1 MRDFDS
7 FVQEGDVKKQAP
19 DTNLSDS
26 LIKDC
31 IRRLEFAKSSPLTE
45 ENAKYV
51 YENTYESLREAAD
64 AVLFLQGYK
73 SFSHEATVA
82 FIQRFDEFTVRE
94 ISGFDRMRIKRNGMK
109 YYGKSCS
116 ADDAKEAMEF
126 AESLIKKLAA
136 LQRKLR
142 E

>member
-1 MRDFDS
+1 MKDFDS
-7 FVQEGDVKKQAP
+7 FVESGDVKKQAP
-19 DTNLSDS
+19 DANLSNS
-26 LIKDC
+26 LVNDAV
-31 IRRLEFAKSSPLTE
+31 RRLEYAKSSPLTG

-82 FIQRFDEFTVRE
+82 FIQRFDEFSVRE

-126 AESLIKKLAA
+126 AESLIKKLVA